1 MRIYLAAIAGIALL
15 SSCSNTS
22 NQETFHIEGNV
33 NTDDVAYIQQLM
45 GDSTVVVDTLDLS
58 GSHFSA
64 DIPANGEDGIYNVM
78 FAGNVNFRFAASPND
93 TLKFDIN
100 ITPTFLHYTV
110 EGNEYSKLLQEQQ
123 VLMGNTISVLD
134 SLDGINKMYR
144 DSANFEEVR
153 MGLNQVYQSTMINH
167 RQALIDMVNDDS
179 TNLTNIFVIYHQV
192 GNSPV
197 LNPSTDIDIFYRID
211 NGVFSRYPDHPIA
224 KTYHNSIQKFR
235 ENVARQRAAQQA
247 RMSIQ
252 EGALAPSITLKDPF
266 GEERALKDLRGK
278 VVLIDFWASWCMPC
292 RQNNPHLV
300 SMYNKYKN
308 KGFDI
313 YSVSLDGLPNQR
325 GLPREDWRNAIQQD
339 GLIWPNHVS
348 DLKGWDSE
356 VVTSYGIEGIPFTVL
371 IDREGYILGTNLRG
385 EALEQKLEIYL
396 GN

>member
-1 MRIYLAAIAGIALL
+1 MRIYLAAIAGIAML
-15 SSCSNTS
+15 SSCSNTPK
-22 NQETFHIEGNV
+22 QETFHIEGNV

-45 GDSTVVVDTLDLS
+45 GDSTVIVDTLDLS

-64 DIPANGEDGIYNVM
+64 DIAANGQDGIYNVM

-93 TLKFDIN
+93 SLKFDIN

-110 EGNEYSKLLQEQQ
+110 EGNEYSQLLQKQQ
-123 VLMGNTISVLD
+123 VLMGKTIAVLD
-134 SLDGINKMYR
+134 SLDGINKMYQ
-144 DSANFEEVR
+144 DSSNFEQVR
-153 MGLNQVYQSTMINH
+153 MGLNQVYQNTMISH
-167 RQALIDMVNDDS
+167 RQALLDMVNADS

-192 GNSPV
+192 GNSAV
-197 LNPSTDIDIFYRID
+197 LNPATDIDIFYRID
-211 NGVFSRYPDHPIA
+211 NGVYSRYPDHPIA
-224 KTYHNSIQKFR
+224 KTYHKSITKFR
-235 ENVARQRAAQQA
+235 ENVARQKAAEQA

-252 EGALAPSITLKDPF
+252 EGALAPSITLNDPF
-266 GEERALKDLRGK
+266 GEERSLKDLRGK

-300 SMYNKYKN
+300 QMYNKYKN

-339 GLIWPNHVS
+339 GLVWPNHVS

-385 EALEQKLEIYL
+385 QALEQKLEIYL

>member
-1 MRIYLAAIAGIALL
+1 
-15 SSCSNTS
+15 
-22 NQETFHIEGNV
+22 
-33 NTDDVAYIQQLM
+33 M